1 MHARADKQNDRD
13 TVSTKK
19 RISNEAEREGAMI
32 QKGLQ
37 HLKKPT
43 MTGETKSGTWE
54 DLRHMPVGRVGVGS
68 LSVSAA

>member
-1 MHARADKQNDRD
+1 
-13 TVSTKK
+13 
-19 RISNEAEREGAMI
+19 MI